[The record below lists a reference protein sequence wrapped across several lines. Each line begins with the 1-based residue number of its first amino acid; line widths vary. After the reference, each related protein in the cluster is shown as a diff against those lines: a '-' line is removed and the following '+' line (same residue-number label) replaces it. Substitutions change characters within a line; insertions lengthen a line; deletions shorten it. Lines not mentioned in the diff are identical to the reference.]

1 MGCREEGP
9 ALLFLSFPLTAA
21 RVEAQME
28 GLLLR
33 LALAGPAGYLKN
45 ALLRSR
51 LGCLHAS
58 RRRSRVWPGG
68 GDGGMR
74 GWTGNRFAR
83 LSPTSGL
90 ARMGRRRGAQLDGEF
105 ALGPRQEGAVEGRA
119 AWARS
124 LLFYISLTSLSMRG
138 PAMLGH
144 WSHLRL

>member
-1 MGCREEGP
+1 
-9 ALLFLSFPLTAA
+9 
-21 RVEAQME
+21 ME

-105 ALGPRQEGAVEGRA
+105 AVYASRRRLRASPGGGGGGARCLGPEFAFLSFTHQPLDARPSY
-119 AWARS
+119 AWS
-124 LLFYISLTSLSMRG
+124 LVPSKTVDQTL
-138 PAMLGH
+138 PP
-144 WSHLRL
+144 